1 MRLSAVLPTRVVV
14 SALGSIVVAVSPL
27 VAEAAREGADRLAI
41 AESVIAREEAASER
55 AFDSSFRAKA
65 KELLAALPLAE
76 LLSQTGEDGLGLS
89 SLGDTQAD
97 LVYTPVAPCR
107 IIDTRVAGGTLSPGV
122 PRSFKV
128 TEDTTFQGGENC
140 GIPFGP
146 ATSAMINFVA
156 VNAPAPGDLR
166 VTPFGTPMPEAS
178 ILNWAGVAGLNLANG
193 VAVALCDPA
202 TTTCTND
209 ITLQADASAINIVAD
224 VQGYY
229 QRVSTGGVGTALLAD
244 GAVTAPKIG
253 SGVVVRSL
261 NGLTDAVTLAG
272 SNGLSVTQG
281 SGTVTVS
288 SSATAANT
296 PSTIVARDG
305 SGNFSAGSVALA
317 GNLGLP
323 NTSSATA
330 GVLTMGGTRFLH
342 NFGSSNT
349 FLGRNAGNTNITGSG
364 NAAVGSEAL
373 RNNTTGHS
381 NGAFGSYALA
391 ANTTGWNNS
400 GFGEFALAGNTTG
413 SGNSAFGATALAK
426 NTTSGISAFG
436 EGALQENTT
445 GMWNAAFGWGALKA
459 NTTAPGNSG
468 FGYAALSSNTTGED
482 NSAFGAYALLDNVTG
497 RYNSAFGFRALYS
510 NTIGNSNTALGDQV
524 LYANTTGDYN
534 SAFGYGALTLST
546 TGSGN
551 IALGY
556 QALSQL
562 SSGNTNIAIG
572 MNAGAALTSG
582 SYNIYIG
589 DIPGSDE
596 SGMIRIGSGVT
607 TSDTYIAGIY
617 ARGAASGAAVYVSP
631 NGKLGTSTSSR
642 RYKEQIADMDTE
654 SEVLMQLRPVSFY
667 YRSDLDETHLR
678 QYGLV
683 AEEVAEV
690 APGLVAYDSDGVPQ
704 LVRYHFVNAM
714 LLNEVQKQRR
724 LVEEQRAT
732 IERQE
737 SKIRDLDARLA
748 RLEAARGDQ

>member
-14 SALGSIVVAVSPL
+14 SALGWIVVAVSPL
-27 VAEAAREGADRLAI
+27 VAEAAQEGADKLAL

-55 AFDSSFRAKA
+55 AFDPSFRAKA

-89 SLGDTQAD
+89 SLGDSQAD

-128 TEDTTFQGGENC
+128 TEDTSFQGGRDC

-146 ATSAMINFVA
+146 TTSAMINFVA
-156 VNAPAPGDLR
+156 VNATAPGDLR
-166 VTPFGTPMPEAS
+166 VTPFRTPMPEAS

-209 ITLQADASAINIVAD
+209 ITLQADASAVNIVAD

-261 NGLTDAVTLAG
+261 NGLADAVTLAAGTNVSITPSG
-272 SNGLSVTQG
+272 STLTISASGG
-281 SGTVTVS
+281 SGGSGDITAVNTPAGGGLQGGVTSGDANLALVTCGAS
-288 SSATAANT
+288 QLLKWDGGAWACATDTDSGVTAVTDGGGITGSIAARTLTLGSTATSANT
-296 PSTIVARDG
+296 PSAIVRRDASGNFSAGTITANLNGNATSATAFSGSLAGEVTGTQAATVVSNAVATNTANRIVRRDG
-305 SGNFSAGSVALA
+305 SGNFAAGTITLG
-317 GNLGLP
+317 GNLALP
-323 NTSSATA
+323 DTASAST
-330 GVLTMGGTRFLH
+330 GMITLGGSRFLH
-342 NFGSSNT
+342 NFGTGNT
-349 FLGRNAGNTNITGSG
+349 FVGASAGNITM
-364 NAAVGSEAL
+364 A
-373 RNNTTGHS
+373 GH
-381 NGAFGSYALA
+381 
-391 ANTTGWNNS
+391 
-400 GFGEFALAGNTTG
+400 
-413 SGNSAFGATALAK
+413 
-426 NTTSGISAFG
+426 
-436 EGALQENTT
+436 
-445 GMWNAAFGWGALKA
+445 
-459 NTTAPGNSG
+459 
-468 FGYAALSSNTTGED
+468 D
-482 NSAFGAYALLDNVTG
+482 
-497 RYNSAFGFRALYS
+497 
-510 NTIGNSNTALGDQV
+510 
-524 LYANTTGDYN
+524 N
-534 SAFGYGALTLST
+534 SAFGYGALNSST

-582 SYNIYIG
+582 SNNIYIG

-596 SGMIRIGSGVT
+596 TGVIRIGSTFT
-607 TSDTYIAGIY
+607 TSDTYVAGIY
-617 ARGAASGAAVYVSP
+617 ARSAPSGAAVYVSP
-631 NGKLGTSTSSR
+631 DGKLGVTTSSR
-642 RYKEQIADMDTE
+642 RYKDQIADMDTE
-654 SEVLMQLRPVSFY
+654 SDVLMKLRPVSFY
-667 YRSDLDETHLR
+667 YRSELDETHLR

-690 APGLVAYDSDGVPQ
+690 APGLVAYDKDGMPQ
-704 LVRYHFVNAM
+704 MVRYHFVNAM
-714 LLNEVQKQRR
+714 LLNELQKQRR
-724 LVEEQRAT
+724 LVEEQQTT
-732 IERQE
+732 I
-737 SKIRDLDARLA
+737 KDLEARLA
-748 RLEAARGDQ
+748 RLEAALAGDR